1 MCPSLARL
9 TREEDKKKSLQQLPS
24 LPLQIQGSLGMNALS
39 ATVAGI
45 GTSMIIAEEISMYES
60 AMWRSPYE
68 TVFTVSTAWS
78 RSGNPYTGFV

>member
-1 MCPSLARL
+1 MPLAGEAH
-9 TREEDKKKSLQQLPS
+9 REEDKKSLRQLPS

-39 ATVAGI
+39 ATAAGV
-45 GTSMIIAEEISMYES
+45 GTSMIIAEEISLYES
-60 AMWRSPYE
+60 AVWRSPYE